1 MKEIAKGTIEL
12 IEDVIRT
19 GVNANEISYIKR
31 KIDAEYWLEEINKRK
46 VVSDSPIKFFNL
58 LLSSILLI
66 KNDSNF
72 KAEVYVDTISKLT
85 YNRYLIKKEIRN

>member
-19 GVNANEISYIKR
+19 GVNANEVSYIKR

-46 VVSDSPIKFFNL
+46 SVSDSPIKLFNL

-85 YNRYLIKKEIRN
+85 YNRYLIKKEIS

>member
-46 VVSDSPIKFFNL
+46 VVSDSPTKLFNL

-72 KAEVYVDTISKLT
+72 KNEVYVDTISKLS
-85 YNRYLIKKEIRN
+85 YNRYLIKKEIN

>member
-19 GVNANEISYIKR
+19 GVNANEVSYIKR
-31 KIDAEYWLEEINKRK
+31 KINAEYWLEEINKRK
-46 VVSDSPIKFFNL
+46 SVSDSPIKLFNL

-85 YNRYLIKKEIRN
+85 YNRYLIKKEIS

>member
-46 VVSDSPIKFFNL
+46 VVSDSPTKLFNL

-72 KAEVYVDTISKLT
+72 KNEVYVDTISKLS
-85 YNRYLIKKEIRN
+85 YNRYLIKKEIS

>member
-19 GVNANEISYIKR
+19 GVNANEVSYIKR

-46 VVSDSPIKFFNL
+46 SVSDSPIKLFNL

-72 KAEVYVDTISKLT
+72 KDEVYVDTISKLT
-85 YNRYLIKKEIRN
+85 YNRYLIKKEIS

>member
-46 VVSDSPIKFFNL
+46 VVSDSPTKLFNL

-72 KAEVYVDTISKLT
+72 KDETYVDTISKLS
-85 YNRYLIKKEIRN
+85 YNRYLIKKEVS

>member
-46 VVSDSPIKFFNL
+46 SVSDSPIKFFNL

-85 YNRYLIKKEIRN
+85 YNRYLIKKEIS